1 MRRLAFQ
8 FYFHRKSHHL
18 PVGSLNGKVEV
29 KYLLYRFGTGQVIQQ
44 NGNAAVLGLRIGF
57 AANRRRCFVQRIFRS
72 LLIPLSIL

>member
-57 AANRRRCFVQRIFRS
+57 AANRRRCIVRGIFIN
-72 LLIPLSIL
+72 LKLKL